1 RRAARP
7 RRRLPGAEP
16 ARQSLSVLELVRARA
31 VAGDG
36 ERVCADPG
44 HRAARAGRAG
54 PARGARR
61 GHRLL
66 GGSLDG
72 GEPRVRGP
80 RGRRGRGRAGRRPLP
95 MRGRR
100 RGGHPVHA
108 GLHGRWRC
116 RRGRV
121 RPGHGLARLAL
132 AGRARSGRESSQP
145 QGAGNDVRARAGR
158 RPGRHLHRR
167 RRRAR
172 RLSRCARLS
181 RAGDVAGAGDGP
193 RVEWRR
199 CAQHTRLA
207 PGPLGHRAHARLPAG
222 VPLTMPGQRRL
233 ALGVLI
239 GAAVLAIAAFPF
251 RATWWGGWILAV
263 AEAGIVG
270 GLADWFAVTA
280 IFRRPLGLPIPHTAI
295 IPANWELMA
304 ERVGVMVG
312 GRVLTREYVRDE
324 IARFDRAAVL
334 ARGAERL
341 RPADLESAVRA
352 VARWAVDEVSPAATS
367 DMAGWLTRLA
377 RAHPIAPLLA
387 TAVEI
392 ARKQGWDQRLIEATA
407 EALIDALGRPD
418 FRAAVGDIV
427 DDVVAGYRAQL
438 TLYPRLLV
446 GLASTFGLIDR
457 ERLVSALHD
466 ALKRIA

>member
-1 RRAARP
+1 VDAAGGPGTKRP
-7 RRRLPGAEP
+7 R
-16 ARQSLSVLELVRARA
+16 
-31 VAGDG
+31 
-36 ERVCADPG
+36 
-44 HRAARAGRAG
+44 
-54 PARGARR
+54 
-61 GHRLL
+61 
-66 GGSLDG
+66 
-72 GEPRVRGP
+72 
-80 RGRRGRGRAGRRPLP
+80 
-95 MRGRR
+95 
-100 RGGHPVHA
+100 
-108 GLHGRWRC
+108 
-116 RRGRV
+116 
-121 RPGHGLARLAL
+121 
-132 AGRARSGRESSQP
+132 
-145 QGAGNDVRARAGR
+145 
-158 RPGRHLHRR
+158 
-167 RRRAR
+167 
-172 RLSRCARLS
+172 
-181 RAGDVAGAGDGP
+181 
-193 RVEWRR
+193 
-199 CAQHTRLA
+199 
-207 PGPLGHRAHARLPAG
+207 
-222 VPLTMPGQRRL
+222 QRRL
-233 ALGVLI
+233 ALIVLL
-239 GAAVLAIAAFPF
+239 AAVALAVAAIPV

-280 IFRRPLGLPIPHTAI
+280 LFRRPLGLPIPHTAI

-324 IARFDRAAVL
+324 IARFDLAALL

-352 VARWAVDEVSPAATS
+352 VARWAVGEVSAAAAG
-367 DMAGWLTRLA
+367 DLAGWLTRLA

-438 TLYPRLLV
+438 SLYPRLLV

-466 ALKRIA
+466 ALKRIAADPDDPLRVRLTETLAALPGRLRTDPTLAARLEAAKEELLESPALARLVEDVAGGLRRTLAADLEGESSEVVAWIAARLERARRSLAEDAALRQDLDRWLKARIGEASDRYHDRIARFIERGVHALGPEGAVRLIEDHAGDDLQYIRVNGTVVGGLAGGGLYAIHLLLGLLG